1 MFGLGLSEL
10 IVILVIVVVVFNR
23 RLPDL
28 GESLGGA
35 IRKFRKATK
44 ESDEIDVTPTDDST
58 KHNKS

>member
-28 GESLGGA
+28 GEGIGGA
-35 IRKFRKATK
+35 IRKFRKAVK
-44 ESDEIDVTPTDDST
+44 QSDEIDITPSDDSA
-58 KHNKS
+58 KGNKP